1 MPLSA
6 PSGDGSPETPPG
18 ASGGSVEIEPSS
30 IPNLVSALQESL
42 DSVGLQIEH
51 AITEL
56 RIRPWAGDPVSTGAA
71 QDFNERSVGGGEDAL
86 TALCGYRDQLQ
97 AAAESL
103 EHAGD
108 QYRRIDGDNAAG
120 MSGGC

>member
-1 MPLSA
+1 MPLNA
-6 PSGDGSPETPPG
+6 PSGDSSPETSPG
-18 ASGGSVEIEPSS
+18 MPGGSVEIEPSS
-30 IPNLVSALQESL
+30 IPKLGSALQESL

-71 QDFNERSVGGGEDAL
+71 QEFNDRSVGGGEDAL

-103 EHAGD
+103 ARADD
-108 QYRRIDGDNAAG
+108 QYRRIDDDNAAD

>member
-6 PSGDGSPETPPG
+6 PSGDDSPETTPG
-18 ASGGSVEIEPSS
+18 AAGGSVEIEPSS
-30 IPNLVSALQESL
+30 IPKLVSALQESL

-56 RIRPWAGDPVSTGAA
+56 RIRPWAGDPVSTSAA
-71 QDFNERSVGGGEDAL
+71 QEFNDRSIGGGEDAL

-103 EHAGD
+103 DRAGD
-108 QYRRIDGDNAAG
+108 QYRRIDEDGAAG